1 LELQQQHEGIAMKL
15 FSAFAAAEL
24 LERDRQTIVRA
35 LRNTPPDGRDGG
47 HPRWKM
53 STIISAM
60 ERHGRASGGGIGDGS
75 NRPESVQFAQA
86 CEAMKV
92 LPTLAQR
99 RAAAIETIP
108 LLIDAIKATRARGVD
123 MGENSE
129 TTAVRGDLLCQTGL
143 EGLAVACE
151 WRDGEAWQH
160 FNTADVD

>member
-1 LELQQQHEGIAMKL
+1 MKL

-35 LRNTPPDGRDGG
+35 LRNTPPDGREGEHG
-47 HPRWKM
+47 RWKM

-60 ERHGRASGGGIGDGS
+60 ERHSRTSGGSIGDGS
-75 NRPESVQFAQA
+75 NRPESAQFAQA

-99 RAAAIETIP
+99 RAAAIKAIP
-108 LLIDAIKATRARGVD
+108 LLVDAIKATRTQGLD
-123 MGENSE
+123 IGENPE
-129 TTAVRGDLLCQTGL
+129 TSAVRGDLLCQMGL

-151 WRDGEAWQH
+151 WRNGEAWQH
-160 FNTADVD
+160 FNTADAD